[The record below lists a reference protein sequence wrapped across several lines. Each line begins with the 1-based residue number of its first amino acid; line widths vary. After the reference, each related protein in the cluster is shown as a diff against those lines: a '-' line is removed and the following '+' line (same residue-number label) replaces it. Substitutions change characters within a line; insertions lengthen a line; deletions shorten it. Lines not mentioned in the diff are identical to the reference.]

1 MPLSA
6 VFLPEF
12 DHEMRTTRA
21 VLERVPENAAAW
33 KPHPKSSSL
42 GDLAEHV
49 SAIVRYGM
57 ATLQLPELDFA
68 SPANARF
75 KSPEFTT
82 TRALVDRF
90 DVNVRDVRQALGSVT
105 DADFKAPWTL
115 RVGDHTIFSLP
126 RSAALRSFIF
136 SHLIHHRGQLSVYLR
151 LRDVPVPP
159 IYGPSA
165 DER

>member
-21 VLERVPENAAAW
+21 LLERVPENAAAW
-33 KPHPKSSSL
+33 KPHPKSFSL
-42 GDLAEHV
+42 GELAEHV
-49 SAIVRYGM
+49 SSVVRYGA

-75 KSPEFTT
+75 KTREFTT
-82 TRALVDRF
+82 TRQLVERF
-90 DVNVRDVRQALGSVT
+90 DENVRDTRAALSAVT
-105 DADFKAPWTL
+105 DADFKATWTL
-115 RVGDHTIFSLP
+115 RVGDRTVFSLP

-151 LRDVPVPP
+151 LRDVPLPP
-159 IYGPSA
+159 IYGPTA